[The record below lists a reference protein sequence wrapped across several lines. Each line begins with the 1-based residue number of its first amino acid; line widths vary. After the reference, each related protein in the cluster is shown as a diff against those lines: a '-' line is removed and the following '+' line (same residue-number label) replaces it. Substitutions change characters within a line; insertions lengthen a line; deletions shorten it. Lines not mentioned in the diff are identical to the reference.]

1 MCHWSASKPRTRSA
15 GRNVR
20 ESMTVRLGALVM
32 GLGLVLACGSPPYS
46 NEPNLDGL
54 RSVAKGVDEVSS
66 KDGHF
71 SIATVGNALTG
82 SGAAFGYDDADFG
95 IQFPEQSIVM
105 VVYGRGNAQET
116 LDSLVHDRRSM
127 LRKDGRLRFVS
138 EERFFLS
145 TGHYRAASLCFYE
158 RSSRSAIRFYYAL
171 VADSPHGKIEVL
183 GWTDREDGREA
194 LRAAV
199 LRLRLENEK

>member
-1 MCHWSASKPRTRSA
+1 
-15 GRNVR
+15 
-20 ESMTVRLGALVM
+20 M
-32 GLGLVLACGSPPYS
+32 GPGLILACGSPPYS
-46 NEPNLDGL
+46 NEPNWDGL

-71 SIATVGNALTG
+71 SIATPGNALTG

-127 LRKDGRLRFVS
+127 LRKDGQLRFVS
-138 EERFFLS
+138 EERFFSVGRSLS
-145 TGHYRAASLCFYE
+145 YRF
-158 RSSRSAIRFYYAL
+158 AL
-171 VADSPHGKIEVL
+171 F
-183 GWTDREDGREA
+183 
-194 LRAAV
+194 LRAIEPIRDSILLLADC
-199 LRLRLENEK
+199 RLATRQDRSPWLDGQGRWA